1 MKHYILS
8 LFVFLFTLVTSAQ
21 NSDIASKVEFFNSK
35 IQQTQ
40 KGERLQWMDSLT
52 STVWEKT
59 AFKYD
64 SIARQTI
71 DFAIELD
78 SLKYAS
84 NRLSDLI
91 YYQVYIINKP
101 KEAISLF
108 HKYFIPLEQLKNDH
122 AWGKLYLYT
131 ADGYAYSNDL
141 DKAIAFYKKSIAY
154 GVSSKKN
161 RLEALGNL
169 YLGFVQSDKGLFA
182 EASLSFKDASQI
194 FITQK
199 DTTNLLSA
207 KNGLSILYS
216 KNAFYK
222 EARKERN
229 EAIEIAKQSNAV
241 DILVSLYYN
250 AAEDDKRTGNR
261 IRQIA
266 YLKASLAISKNINR
280 LSYYKPL
287 VLAALT
293 NAYAETDSLN
303 LANLKFKELEAIY
316 EKDKTSEN
324 RLQYVD
330 AKRILSFAKSEYSD
344 ALKYGREFL
353 ETHTERRKYEN
364 IMMAENFLAK
374 VYSAM
379 DDNINSNARLVNYYA
394 IKDSISSV
402 QNVKSL
408 VYYQTLYE
416 TEKRDLE
423 IKNQKAS
430 IGLLNLENKN
440 KMQLLLFC
448 FVGLLVMFGGILFYR
463 SFINAKKRVLAQQ
476 EFSQQLIT
484 TQEEERTRVS
494 KDLHDSV
501 GQQLT
506 FIKKKAQNL
515 EQAALATLAN
525 TALEEVRSISKN
537 LYPATL
543 KQLGLAES
551 ITQLLFD
558 LDGESD
564 LFFSVDIE
572 DINQNFNEIETLNF
586 YRFIQESINNVLKH
600 AYAKT
605 LIVHIFKKE
614 NAVEVLIKD
623 NGQGFQTNKGMLQ
636 NSLGLKTMAERI
648 HILKGSFS
656 IKSKKEVGTTI
667 FVKIP
672 V

>member
-8 LFVFLFTLVTSAQ
+8 FFALLFTVAISSQDSVIQTKI
-21 NSDIASKVEFFNSK
+21 DFFNSK

-40 KGERLQWMDSLT
+40 KAERLQWMDSLT

-59 AFKYD
+59 EFKYD
-64 SIARQTI
+64 AIARQTI
-71 DFAIELD
+71 DFAIQLD
-78 SLKYAS
+78 SLTYAS

-91 YYQVYIINKP
+91 YYHVYIINKP

-108 HKYFIPLEQLKNDH
+108 HKYSLPLEQLKDDH

-154 GVSSKKN
+154 GVTSKKT
-161 RLEALGNL
+161 RLVALAKL
-169 YLGFVQSDKGLFA
+169 YLGFVQSDKGLLA

-194 FITQK
+194 FTQQK
-199 DTTNLLSA
+199 DTINVLSA

-222 EARKERN
+222 EARKERD
-229 EAIEIAKQSNAV
+229 EAITLAKQTNSFDN
-241 DILVSLYYN
+241 LVSLYYN
-250 AAEDDKRTGNR
+250 AAEDDKRAGNR
-261 IRQIA
+261 VEQIA
-266 YLKASLAISKNINR
+266 YLKASLAITENSAR
-280 LSYYKPL
+280 FSYFKPNG
-287 VLAALT
+287 LAALT
-293 NAYAETDSLN
+293 NAYAETDSLA
-303 LANLKFKELEAIY
+303 LAELNFKKLEAIY
-316 EKDKTSEN
+316 EKDNTVEN

-330 AKRILSFAKSEYSD
+330 AKRTLSFAKGEYSD

-353 ETHTERRKYEN
+353 ESQKERRKYEN
-364 IMMAENFLAK
+364 IMMAEKFLAK
-374 VYSAM
+374 VYRAM

-423 IKNQKAS
+423 IKNQKTS
-430 IGLLNLENKN
+430 IGLLNLTNKN
-440 KMQLLLFC
+440 KTQLLWFGSI
-448 FVGLLVMFGGILFYR
+448 GLLMAFGSILFYR
-463 SFINAKKRVLAQQ
+463 SFVNTKKRAIAQQ

-484 TQEEERTRVS
+484 AQEQERNRVS

-515 EQAALATLAN
+515 EQQELSDLAN
-525 TALEEVRSISKN
+525 VALEEVRSISRD

-543 KQLGLAES
+543 KQLGLTAS
-551 ITQLLFD
+551 IEQLLFD
-558 LDGESD
+558 LDGESE
-564 LFFSVDIE
+564 LFFSVELE
-572 DINQNFNEIETLNF
+572 DINTNFNETETLNL
-586 YRFIQESINNVLKH
+586 YRFIQESVTNVLKH
-600 AYAKT
+600 ADAKT
-605 LIVHIFKKE
+605 LIVNIFKRK
-614 NAVEVLIKD
+614 NIVEVLIKD
-623 NGQGFQTNKGMLQ
+623 NGCGFQTNKGILQ

-648 HILKGSFS
+648 RILKGKLS
-656 IKSKKEVGTTI
+656 IQSTRELGTTI
-667 FVKIP
+667 LVKIP